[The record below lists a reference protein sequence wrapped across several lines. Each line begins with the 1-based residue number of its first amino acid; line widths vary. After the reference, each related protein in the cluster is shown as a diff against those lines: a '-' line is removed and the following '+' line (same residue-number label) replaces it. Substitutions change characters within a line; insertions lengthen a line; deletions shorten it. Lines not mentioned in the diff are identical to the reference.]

1 MPMSDRTFNQ
11 SSELCRLAVV
21 YRSGK
26 PSPVMG
32 EEQPDILLLC
42 KLGKEESEVAVL

>member
-1 MPMSDRTFNQ
+1 MSDRTFNQ

-21 YRSGK
+21 DGSGK
-26 PSPVMG
+26 SSPVMG
-32 EEQPDILLLC
+32 EEQPDILLC